1 VTHVVH
7 DTARPVAAA
16 RSVLRST
23 AFLRLWT
30 ATTASGIA
38 TWALPFVLGLAVLS
52 RSLTAVELGVLLAAR
67 TTGFLA
73 AVPISGVLADRYAR
87 RQVVLWSGLTSAVA
101 APVLAA
107 FVGNSLVLAAV
118 AAAAMG
124 AGQGACRPAFSALTA
139 EVVAPEQRQE
149 ANAAMTMSIRVT
161 TLVAPGLTALL
172 ALVVSTQGL
181 LLGIGL
187 LWLAAALVPPGG
199 VGQAPDGVGQAA
211 VGGGQ
216 AAAASGAGRTAAAS
230 GAGRTAAASGAGPM
244 APQSGAGQAASS
256 SSAGQAAPPRAGF
269 VAEFLD
275 GVREARRH
283 PWFLAGLGALSA
295 VIATGYSATGVV
307 LPLVSRDRYGTEA
320 VLAGALTAY
329 TLGALAGAVLM
340 ARWRPRAAGWTG
352 LFGLALYGFAP
363 LVLLLPVHPFVVIAV
378 YAVAGLGIDL
388 FNVPWF
394 TATQREVEPSKLA
407 RVSSLD
413 FLLSYGLAPVGLALI
428 APAIAAFGATAVLV
442 ACTVTCFAAPA
453 LAALVPSSRDFG
465 SRDGDQVVT
474 RT

>member
-1 VTHVVH
+1 MVH
-7 DTARPVAAA
+7 DTARSSP
-16 RSVLRST
+16 SVLRSPQ
-23 AFLRLWT
+23 FLRLWA

-52 RSLTAVELGVLLAAR
+52 RSLTAVELGILLAAR

-107 FVGNSLVLAAV
+107 FVGNSLVIAAV
-118 AAAAMG
+118 AAAVMG

-139 EVVAPEQRQE
+139 EVVETDQRQE

-172 ALVVSTQGL
+172 ALFVNTQGL
-181 LLGIGL
+181 LLGIGA
-187 LWLAAALVPPGG
+187 LWLVAALVPPAG
-199 VGQAPDGVGQAA
+199 
-211 VGGGQ
+211 
-216 AAAASGAGRTAAAS
+216 SGTVS
-230 GAGRTAAASGAGPM
+230 
-244 APQSGAGQAASS
+244 
-256 SSAGQAAPPRAGF
+256 AAPSGTGF
-269 VAEFLD
+269 VTEFLD

-295 VIATGYSATGVV
+295 VIATGYSATGVI

-363 LVLLLPVHPFVVIAV
+363 LALLLPVHPFVVIAV

-428 APAIAAFGATAVLV
+428 APAITAFGTAPVLIICALV
-442 ACTVTCFAAPA
+442 CFAAPA
-453 LAALVPSSRDFG
+453 LAALVPSSRNFG
-465 SRDGDQVVT
+465 RFE
-474 RT
+474 

>member
-1 VTHVVH
+1 VVH
-7 DTARPVAAA
+7 DTARPVAEA

-139 EVVAPEQRQE
+139 EVVAPGQRQE

-172 ALVVSTQGL
+172 ALVVNTQGL
-181 LLGIGL
+181 LLGIGV

-199 VGQAPDGVGQAA
+199 VGHA
-211 VGGGQ
+211 
-216 AAAASGAGRTAAAS
+216 T
-230 GAGRTAAASGAGPM
+230 
-244 APQSGAGQAASS
+244 QAASPS
-256 SSAGQAAPPRAGF
+256 RAGF

-428 APAIAAFGATAVLV
+428 APAISAFGATAVLV
-442 ACTVTCFAAPA
+442 ACTVICFAAPA

-465 SRDGDQVVT
+465 SRDGDQAVT

>member
-1 VTHVVH
+1 MVH
-7 DTARPVAAA
+7 DTAA
-16 RSVLRST
+16 RSPSVLRST
-23 AFLRLWT
+23 PFLRLWT

-87 RQVVLWSGLTSAVA
+87 RQVVLWSGLISAAA
-101 APVLAA
+101 APVLAF
-107 FVGNSLVLAAV
+107 FVGDSLVLASV
-118 AAAAMG
+118 AAVAMG

-139 EVVAPEQRQE
+139 EVVDPDQRQQ

-172 ALVVSTQGL
+172 ALMVNTQGL
-181 LLGIGL
+181 LLGIGA
-187 LWLAAALVPPGG
+187 LWLVAALVPPAGSGRVAPAGG
-199 VGQAPDGVGQAA
+199 
-211 VGGGQ
+211 
-216 AAAASGAGRTAAAS
+216 
-230 GAGRTAAASGAGPM
+230 
-244 APQSGAGQAASS
+244 
-256 SSAGQAAPPRAGF
+256 AGF
-269 VAEFLD
+269 VTEFLD

-340 ARWRPRAAGWTG
+340 ARWRPRAGGWTG

-428 APAIAAFGATAVLV
+428 APAITEFGTGPVLV
-442 ACTVTCFAAPA
+442 VCSVVCFAAPA
-453 LAALVPSSRDFG
+453 LAALVPSSRDFRP
-465 SRDGDQVVT
+465 RDALNVT
-474 RT
+474 ST

>member
-1 VTHVVH
+1 MVH
-7 DTARPVAAA
+7 DTVRSP
-16 RSVLRST
+16 SVLRST
-23 AFLRLWT
+23 QFLRLWT

-67 TTGFLA
+67 TAGFLA

-87 RQVVLWSGLTSAVA
+87 RQVVLWSGLISAAA

-118 AAAAMG
+118 AAVAMG

-139 EVVAPEQRQE
+139 EVVEPDQRQQ

-172 ALVVSTQGL
+172 ALVINTQGL
-181 LLGIGL
+181 LLGIGA
-187 LWLAAALVPPGG
+187 LWLVAALMPP
-199 VGQAPDGVGQAA
+199 
-211 VGGGQ
+211 
-216 AAAASGAGRTAAAS
+216 AGTGS
-230 GAGRTAAASGAGPM
+230 V
-244 APQSGAGQAASS
+244 
-256 SSAGQAAPPRAGF
+256 APPSGTGF
-269 VAEFLD
+269 VTEFLD

-295 VIATGYSATGVV
+295 VIATGYSATGVI

-363 LVLLLPVHPFVVIAV
+363 LVLLLPVHPVVVIAV
-378 YAVAGLGIDL
+378 YAIAGLGIDL

-413 FLLSYGLAPVGLALI
+413 FLMSYGLAPIGLALI
-428 APAIAAFGATAVLV
+428 APAVTAYGASTVLIACSVI
-442 ACTVTCFAAPA
+442 CFAAPA

-465 SRDGDQVVT
+465 TPEKS
-474 RT
+474 

>member
-1 VTHVVH
+1 MVH
-7 DTARPVAAA
+7 DTARSSPP
-16 RSVLRST
+16 VLRSPQ
-23 AFLRLWT
+23 FLRLWT

-52 RSLTAVELGVLLAAR
+52 RSLTAVELGILLAAR

-87 RQVVLWSGLTSAVA
+87 RQVVLYAGLTSAIA
-101 APVLAA
+101 APLLTA
-107 FVGNSLVLAAV
+107 FLGNSLVLAAV

-139 EVVAPEQRQE
+139 EVVEPDQRQQ

-172 ALVVSTQGL
+172 ALVVNTQGL
-181 LLGIGL
+181 LLGIGA
-187 LWLAAALVPPGG
+187 LWLVAALVPPAGSG
-199 VGQAPDGVGQAA
+199 TVA
-211 VGGGQ
+211 V
-216 AAAASGAGRTAAAS
+216 
-230 GAGRTAAASGAGPM
+230 P
-244 APQSGAGQAASS
+244 SS
-256 SSAGQAAPPRAGF
+256 TGF
-269 VAEFLD
+269 VTEFLE

-363 LVLLLPVHPFVVIAV
+363 LALLLPVHPFVVIAV

-428 APAIAAFGATAVLV
+428 APAITEFGTSAVLIV
-442 ACTVTCFAAPA
+442 CAAICFAAPA
-453 LAALVPSSRDFG
+453 IAALVPSSRDFG
-465 SRDGDQVVT
+465 PRHE
-474 RT
+474 